1 VVSEAVR
8 CWSSLLLSLS
18 LALSLARQINRLLS
32 IIAHANSSLSKS
44 PSLYILLLLFL
55 FCIKFRVLLVFVWTH
70 FFLFFVF
77 FWVLFF
83 PLWGR
88 RRRGGGGERGRS
100 RSSATVENM
109 YRSSKIYICTEFA
122 ISVFGFLVIIVSCKL
137 FFFEELFVVD
147 VVCFFPN

>member
-1 VVSEAVR
+1 
-8 CWSSLLLSLS
+8 
-18 LALSLARQINRLLS
+18 
-32 IIAHANSSLSKS
+32 
-44 PSLYILLLLFL
+44 
-55 FCIKFRVLLVFVWTH
+55 
-70 FFLFFVF
+70 
-77 FWVLFF
+77 
-83 PLWGR
+83 LWGR
-88 RRRGGGGERGRS
+88 RRRRGGGERGRS